1 MVNRFN
7 EIDNNDMMFSFKT
20 SSVWFTR
27 AVTAMLGARTSPRVS
42 PSVVT
47 RVIKE
52 RVWARIRATVTRV
65 SVARTALNVR
75 LITQREV
82 SVTLISSL

>member
-1 MVNRFN
+1 M
-7 EIDNNDMMFSFKT
+7 
-20 SSVWFTR
+20 WFTR
-27 AVTAMLGARTSPRVS
+27 AVTAMLGARTSPRVF
-42 PSVVT
+42 PSAVT